1 MPGGKSIDLVGSIAL
16 LINNVL
22 GAGPVLFPA
31 LFQQAGWLLCLLSL
45 GAVSLEHYFGRQGL
59 TYAITQFIFQFM
71 LLTICM
77 STIIQSVQALD
88 YMLVD
93 IFGRSCALELSPLP
107 GFVCDDR
114 DGISPFKDLYVISAG
129 YVICACVCIPL
140 GTLNLDENINLQ
152 KVAAITIFACTVT
165 WLSLSIFFGLH
176 SGRVPAIGTDVSQL
190 LGVTMFNFQL
200 CITLPSWL
208 NEKRPDTSVTKS
220 LTWTLVIC
228 VTIFVLMGFIC
239 GMGFQPYYS
248 SPNSLLQEM
257 RNHDSDRVQDLI
269 PLISIYLY
277 PIAAN
282 WTSIP
287 KGSLQDGI
295 DLAASLQRG
304 LIGACTDHAVEVH
317 HLL

>member
-45 GAVSLEHYFGRQGL
+45 GAVSLGTLVSSVVLIKSIALIPSNNNFDLKMELSNITEHYFGRQGL

-208 NEKRPDTSVTKS
+208 NEKRP
-220 LTWTLVIC
+220 
-228 VTIFVLMGFIC
+228 
-239 GMGFQPYYS
+239 
-248 SPNSLLQEM
+248 
-257 RNHDSDRVQDLI
+257 
-269 PLISIYLY
+269 
-277 PIAAN
+277 
-282 WTSIP
+282 
-287 KGSLQDGI
+287 
-295 DLAASLQRG
+295 
-304 LIGACTDHAVEVH
+304 
-317 HLL
+317 